1 MGRSEA
7 GLTAACTVKQAGPEE
22 MAGKWCLVACLVAA
36 TVLATRAAADKPAQD
51 GDIAE
56 SQSIIQE
63 SSIQELV
70 QDRQQREAF
79 PGKAVQQR
87 SNNKKGSK
95 GKRGTGKQRKNQA
108 KRKSKSNSKKR
119 GNGNGKSRGKQGRK
133 QRKNKARRAK
143 KSKKNKGKGT
153 GGKGKADRKER
164 RKGGNKQ

>member
-56 SQSIIQE
+56 AQSIIQE
-63 SSIQELV
+63 SNIQELEQV
-70 QDRQQREAF
+70 RQQREAF

-87 SNNKKGSK
+87 SNNKKGGK
-95 GKRGTGKQRKNQA
+95 GKRG
-108 KRKSKSNSKKR
+108 
-119 GNGNGKSRGKQGRK
+119 
-133 QRKNKARRAK
+133 
-143 KSKKNKGKGT
+143 KGKG
-153 GGKGKADRKER
+153 GKAQRKKGRKGK
-164 RKGGNKQ
+164 